1 MKPLNLL
8 LVSLIIEIV
17 TSQTLFAE
25 SIQVITERSP
35 FTSSKQ
41 SSVDGGEATEFVRRV
56 LEQSGLSYK
65 LSYQPWKRAYN
76 TALTKKNVLVY
87 PLARSKPRESMFIWV
102 GELIP
107 VNYYLVK
114 LKSRTEIKI
123 QTLEDA
129 KNYRIGVVNFH
140 VTHEYFI
147 KNKFKNLQPVNS
159 NIQNLRKTQLNRIDL
174 FPISDGGLLS
184 LCKKYDLDCNQF
196 EPVIKLEE
204 ISEGLYLAFSKNT
217 DNTLL
222 KKVDQGFKDLVANG
236 EHASLF
242 KERIEDI
249 RLYNKIWPQKE
260 QLTNSP

>member
-87 PLARSKPRESMFIWV
+87 PLARSKPRESMFI
-102 GELIP
+102 
-107 VNYYLVK
+107 
-114 LKSRTEIKI
+114 
-123 QTLEDA
+123 
-129 KNYRIGVVNFH
+129 
-140 VTHEYFI
+140 
-147 KNKFKNLQPVNS
+147 
-159 NIQNLRKTQLNRIDL
+159 
-174 FPISDGGLLS
+174 
-184 LCKKYDLDCNQF
+184 
-196 EPVIKLEE
+196 
-204 ISEGLYLAFSKNT
+204 
-217 DNTLL
+217 
-222 KKVDQGFKDLVANG
+222 
-236 EHASLF
+236 
-242 KERIEDI
+242 
-249 RLYNKIWPQKE
+249 
-260 QLTNSP
+260 